1 MLPLDTRKVRI
12 LEAVVQ
18 DYVNTMRPVG
28 SERIIEAYQ
37 LGCKSATVRN
47 EMAELADLGYLAQ
60 PHTSAGRIPTDRG
73 YRYFV
78 DRLMAPPG
86 ALPPDDVRRAR
97 AGFSDSNNEID
108 EILQHTCRVLSALT
122 SYASIATDPV
132 ADSTRFRRLYLTH
145 ASPRH
150 ILMVALLSTGA
161 VEHRLVEV
169 DSAPLDSVLVP
180 LSNLLNES
188 IADQPIDDV
197 DRLIRSIDIPVQ
209 LASLAPVKTLVVNAL
224 IQVIS
229 SLTERR
235 VYLQGANH
243 LMRQPEFQD
252 VQRLEALLTALEKRS
267 SLFKVLRRSL
277 AGFDVTIHIGSE
289 NPYEPMQ
296 SCTLI
301 TRPYNIGDRHAGYL
315 AVIGPTRMHYQR
327 AISAV
332 NFMSANLSSMLTS
345 MCVA

>member
-1 MLPLDTRKVRI
+1 
-12 LEAVVQ
+12 
-18 DYVNTMRPVG
+18 
-28 SERIIEAYQ
+28 
-37 LGCKSATVRN
+37 
-47 EMAELADLGYLAQ
+47 
-60 PHTSAGRIPTDRG
+60 
-73 YRYFV
+73 
-78 DRLMAPPG
+78 
-86 ALPPDDVRRAR
+86 
-97 AGFSDSNNEID
+97 
-108 EILQHTCRVLSALT
+108 
-122 SYASIATDPV
+122 
-132 ADSTRFRRLYLTH
+132 
-145 ASPRH
+145 
-150 ILMVALLSTGA
+150 MVALLSTGA